1 MTNAQ
6 IADNFSLLSKLIDIH
21 DADSFKSKTYASA
34 AFAIESLPSEISE
47 LPIEKIFTIRGI
59 GKSVGEKVVEQLQ
72 TQNLQALQEYLAKT
86 PAGILEMLQNIKGLG
101 PKKIAIVWKEMQI
114 ENIGVLRNK
123 VI

>member
-101 PKKIAIVWKEMQI
+101 PKK
-114 ENIGVLRNK
+114 LL
-123 VI
+123 